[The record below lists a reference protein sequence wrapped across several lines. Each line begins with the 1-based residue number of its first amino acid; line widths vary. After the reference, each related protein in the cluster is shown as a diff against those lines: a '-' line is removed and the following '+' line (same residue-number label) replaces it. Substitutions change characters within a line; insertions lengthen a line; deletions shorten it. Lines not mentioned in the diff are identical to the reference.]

1 MQELIKMRD
10 EYTVVPLLSEVLD
23 KTGYV
28 KALED
33 EDTVEARGRIEN
45 IRELVSAAVEF
56 EESHGGQATLSEFL
70 ESVALV
76 SETDNLDDGEG
87 VTLMTLH
94 SAKGLEFPVV
104 FITGM
109 EDGVF
114 PITRA
119 IEEPEDLEEERRLCY
134 VGMTRA
140 KELLYLTR
148 AQSRILY
155 GRTSN
160 NPPSMFLDEI
170 PGSLVEM
177 MEGEKPAAAAAEVR
191 KTGGDGAGDFR
202 PGSRIQHRIWGMGTV
217 IKAETR
223 GDDTEVTIAFPGLGV
238 KKVLASIAP
247 IRALK

>member
-1 MQELIKMRD
+1 MRD

-33 EDTVEARGRIEN
+33 EDTVESRGRIEN
-45 IRELVSAAVEF
+45 IRELISAAVGF
-56 EESHGGQATLSEFL
+56 EESHGGKATLSEFL

-76 SETDNLDDGEG
+76 SETDNLYEGEG

-94 SAKGLEFPVV
+94 CAKGLEFGGVHYR
-104 FITGM
+104 
-109 EDGVF
+109 DGGRVF
-114 PITRA
+114 PIARA
-119 IEEPEDLEEERRLCY
+119 IEEPEELEEERRLCY

-155 GRTSN
+155 GRTSS

-170 PGSLVEM
+170 PGSLV
-177 MEGEKPAAAAAEVR
+177 GDYGRGKPNVAAAAVR
-191 KTGGDGAGDFR
+191 KTGGDGTGASGRAAGF
-202 PGSRIQHRIWGMGTV
+202 ST
-217 IKAETR
+217 
-223 GDDTEVTIAFPGLGV
+223 AFGAWVP
-238 KKVLASIAP
+238 
-247 IRALK
+247 

>member
-1 MQELIKMRD
+1 MRD
-10 EYTVVPLLSEVLD
+10 KHTAVALLSEVLD
-23 KTGYV
+23 RTGYV

-33 EDTVEARGRIEN
+33 EDTIESRGRIEN
-45 IRELVSAAVEF
+45 IRELISAAVGF
-56 EESHGGQATLSEFL
+56 EESHDGEASLSEFL

-76 SETDNLDDGEG
+76 SETDNLDEGEG

-114 PITRA
+114 PLARA
-119 IEEPEDLEEERRLCY
+119 IEEPEELEEERRLCY

-148 AQSRILY
+148 ADSRMLY
-155 GRTSN
+155 GRISDN
-160 NPPSMFLDEI
+160 LPSRFLAEI
-170 PGSLVEM
+170 PEKLLEM
-177 MEGEKPAAAAAEVR
+177 MEEGRVLEAAGPVR
-191 KTGGDGAGDFR
+191 KSGEGSAGAYR
-202 PGSRIQHRIWGMGTV
+202 PGSRVQHRIWGMGTV
-217 IKAETR
+217 IKAEDK
-223 GDDTEVTIAFPGLGV
+223 GEDTEITIAFPGLGV

-247 IRALK
+247 LKALR